1 MAMQETKEQVSKW
14 KDIEAKLIAKAIE
27 DTDFRK
33 ALLDDPKAAIEKEF
47 NSSVPEGLSIKVVEE
62 EPNTLTLMLPQQIA
76 GEGDTLSDEQLEAVS
91 GGGLGCN
98 IVSSGFVGVI

>member
-1 MAMQETKEQVSKW
+1 MAMQETKDQVSKW

-47 NSSVPEGLSIKVVEE
+47 NSAVPEGLSIKVVEE
-62 EPNTLTLMLPQQIA
+62 EPNTLTIMLPQQIA

-91 GGGLGCN
+91 GGGFGCN
-98 IVSSGFVGVI
+98 VVSSGFVGVI